1 MKIPIT
7 IQMQPGENGAAALCM
22 ILGYY
27 KRYVPMEEMRDKCV
41 SSRNGSSPE
50 QLIAAGEAYGLKGE
64 KVKLSMEEL
73 TKEKFPLIVQ
83 WKKRYYCIVKSI
95 QKDTVTVVDPSR
107 GEYKLGL
114 KKFES
119 YYKGEAI
126 QFTKSPEFK
135 TGGKRESLLSLLK
148 DRILLVKTT
157 MFGLLILSLLF
168 IFLDLRLSVVQ
179 KDFLDEIVGRTDY
192 SSEKEMIGLATL
204 YGLMIL
210 TTVLS
215 IMKTGLV
222 FRTARNSAASS
233 GSKLFK
239 KMFSQPLKFF
249 EQYSAGELMS
259 RIDNNVRLDNSIIQ
273 ALVPR
278 FIDAFMTIFYLVM
291 LLKYNYV
298 IALVCVAIEII
309 NIGVTIYFQEKNA
322 IASRSMATSNGALST
337 SVLNGL
343 NMIDTIKSCG
353 AERSFYNMWYSS
365 QSQALENRLTGNQ
378 INAVITFTNNVHNYL
393 LQAVQL
399 FLGAYFVVHGNF
411 TLGTMS
417 LFQTVLTK
425 MRTSMGN
432 CLTTVN
438 TLQTMRTNIER
449 VNDINKRDT
458 GREIPIPAE
467 DYEKVDK
474 LDGSISVKNVYYR
487 YNSGDEPVV
496 NDVSMEVKRGQIVA
510 IVGETGCG
518 KSTLLKIMADL
529 YTAESGE
536 ILYSG
541 KKREEIPDMV
551 FCSSVTTVDQETMI
565 FEDSVYANIKMWDN
579 TIEDYEVIMAAR
591 DAQIHDRIMRDR
603 DGYGS
608 YMLENGKNFSGGEL
622 QRLELARALSH
633 EPTLLF
639 LDEFT
644 SALDALTEDRV
655 IKSIRDKGTTC
666 VIVAHRLSTI
676 VDCDRIYVMDKGRV
690 VEEGTHDELYKLGGL
705 YKKLVG
711 GKDKEAE
718 A

>member
-7 IQMQPGENGAAALCM
+7 IQMQPGENGAAALNM
-22 ILGYY
+22 ILGYN
-27 KRYVPMEEMRDKCV
+27 KRFVPMEEMREKCV

-50 QLIAAGEAYGLKGE
+50 QIVAAGEAYGLKGE
-64 KVKLSMEEL
+64 ILKLDTEEL
-73 TKEKFPLIVQ
+73 RKQKFPIIVHWKRKNYALI
-83 WKKRYYCIVKSI
+83 KAMKGNM
-95 QKDTVTVVDPSR
+95 VTVVDPAR
-107 GEYKLGL
+107 GEYKLEL
-114 KKFES
+114 QKFES
-119 YYKGEAI
+119 YYMGTAV
-126 QFTKSPEFK
+126 QFTRTPEFK
-135 TGGKRESLLSLLK
+135 TGGKRESLFALLK

-157 MFGLLILSLLF
+157 MIFLLIFSLCY
-168 IFLDLRLSVVQ
+168 IFCDLRLSVVS
-179 KDFLDEIVGRTDY
+179 KDYLDEIVGRTSYEY
-192 SSEKEMIGLATL
+192 SKEIIYLVLL

-210 TTVLS
+210 STVFTML
-215 IMKTGLV
+215 KTWIV

-259 RIDNNVRLDNSIIQ
+259 RINNNVKLDNSIIQ
-273 ALVPR
+273 SLVPR
-278 FIDAFMTIFYLVM
+278 VIDAFMTIFYLVM
-291 LLKYNYV
+291 LLQYNYV
-298 IALVCVAIEII
+298 IAIVCIGIEII
-309 NIGVTIYFQEKNA
+309 NIGITMYFQEKNA

-337 SVLNGL
+337 SVLNGM

-353 AERSFYNMWYSS
+353 AERSFYNIWYNS
-365 QSQALENRLTGNQ
+365 QSQVLENRLTSLN
-378 INAVITFTNNVHNYL
+378 INSVITFTNGVHNFL
-393 LQAVQL
+393 LTAAQL
-399 FLGAYFVVHGNF
+399 FLGAYFIVHGQF

-417 LFQTVLTK
+417 LFQTVLNN
-425 MRTSMGN
+425 MRNSMNN
-432 CLTTVN
+432 CLNTVN

-449 VNDINKRDT
+449 VNDINNRDT
-458 GREIPIPAE
+458 VKEIPIPE
-467 DYEKVDK
+467 DEYENVDK
-474 LDGSISVKNVYYR
+474 LDGSISVSHVVYR
-487 YNSGDEPVV
+487 YNAGDDPVV
-496 NDVSMEVKRGQIVA
+496 NDVSLEVKKGQIVA

-529 YTAESGE
+529 YKAESGE

-551 FCSSVTTVDQETMI
+551 FCSSITTVDQETMI

-579 TIEDYEVIMAAR
+579 TIEDYEVVMAAR
-591 DAQIHDRIMRDR
+591 DAQIHNRIMRDR

-676 VDCDRIYVMDKGRV
+676 VDCDRIYVMNKGKV

-705 YKKLVG
+705 YKKLVSS
-711 GKDKEAE
+711 KDEA
-718 A
+718 